1 MESFTEDLWGIIL
14 ARLPLRSVTSSKLV
28 CKQWKSTVESPYFR
42 HLFLSHHQNSSR
54 GSLRCAIWGL
64 TRSLGSYL
72 SSFLTKTFETHNEK
86 VRVLAYTNVGLILIG
101 LGSDLKNPTY
111 YMANPIS
118 QQCVKIPPRPLR
130 PLGQQEE
137 CFRPGLVTRI
147 EKDVLLG
154 YKVVL
159 MDRTN
164 IRTGVLSLVVYSS
177 ETGLWS
183 FNTLQSHPQLH
194 YMSCI
199 DPITLNGNIYWIESD
214 QCRVIL
220 FPNDGT
226 GKKFPRNCTISQDFL
241 IYMNMVY
248 ENRAYKLRVWRLKS
262 GEWQLVSEIPSVTS
276 LEYFPLGI
284 NPFHGDIMYMWS
296 KMDRH
301 FSSINLYKG
310 QIGRHNNLERSSHG
324 RTLRFAREWDPDE
337 DRIYIPFISRFL
349 LPRWLHPIPSSPS

>member
-1 MESFTEDLWGIIL
+1 MEINSRISGVPP
-14 ARLPLRSVTSSKLV
+14 AVPVSSSKLAFFV
-28 CKQWKSTVESPYFR
+28 VA
-42 HLFLSHHQNSSR
+42 HLQAWSGRSR

-111 YMANPIS
+111 YVANPIS

-199 DPITLNGNIYWIESD
+199 DPITLNGNIYWIG
-214 QCRVIL
+214 V
-220 FPNDGT
+220 
-226 GKKFPRNCTISQDFL
+226 
-241 IYMNMVY
+241 
-248 ENRAYKLRVWRLKS
+248 
-262 GEWQLVSEIPSVTS
+262 
-276 LEYFPLGI
+276 
-284 NPFHGDIMYMWS
+284 
-296 KMDRH
+296 
-301 FSSINLYKG
+301 NL
-310 QIGRHNNLERSSHG
+310 
-324 RTLRFAREWDPDE
+324 D
-337 DRIYIPFISRFL
+337 
-349 LPRWLHPIPSSPS
+349 

>member
-1 MESFTEDLWGIIL
+1 MIWEWEIYDHWKREKRVRKSINANERERWSPSQRIYGELYLRDYHLG
-14 ARLPLRSVTSSKLV
+14 ALPLPNWFASNGKLEINSRISGVPPAVPVSSSKLAFFV
-28 CKQWKSTVESPYFR
+28 VA
-42 HLFLSHHQNSSR
+42 HLQAWSGRSR

-111 YMANPIS
+111 YVANPIS

-199 DPITLNGNIYWIESD
+199 DPITLNGNIYWIG
-214 QCRVIL
+214 V
-220 FPNDGT
+220 
-226 GKKFPRNCTISQDFL
+226 
-241 IYMNMVY
+241 
-248 ENRAYKLRVWRLKS
+248 
-262 GEWQLVSEIPSVTS
+262 
-276 LEYFPLGI
+276 
-284 NPFHGDIMYMWS
+284 
-296 KMDRH
+296 
-301 FSSINLYKG
+301 NL
-310 QIGRHNNLERSSHG
+310 
-324 RTLRFAREWDPDE
+324 D
-337 DRIYIPFISRFL
+337 
-349 LPRWLHPIPSSPS
+349 

>member
-14 ARLPLRSVTSSKLV
+14 ARLPLRSITSSKLV
-28 CKQWKSTVESPYFR
+28 CKQWKSIVESPVFR
-42 HLFLSHHQNSSR
+42 QLFLSHHQNSHSSW
-54 GSLRCAIWGL
+54 SLIYKHWPVEVVAHYGCAIWGL

-72 SSFLTKTFETHNEK
+72 SSFLSKTFETHNEK

-111 YMANPIS
+111 YVANPIS

-130 PLGQQEE
+130 PL
-137 CFRPGLVTRI
+137 
-147 EKDVLLG
+147 
-154 YKVVL
+154 
-159 MDRTN
+159 
-164 IRTGVLSLVVYSS
+164 GVLSLVVYSS

-194 YMSCI
+194 SMTYI
-199 DPITLNGNIYWIESD
+199 DPITLNGNIYWMGFNLDVGELLVSHDLYSESD

-276 LEYFPLGI
+276 LDYFPLGI